1 MALNFKEVD
10 KHTPKDN
17 EVLIRV
23 KMIIPNMRFSS
34 KNCSAF
40 ILIESLSD
48 LSCDN

>member
-23 KMIIPNMRFSS
+23 KMIIPNTDIFF
-34 KNCSAF
+34 KKLF
-40 ILIESLSD
+40 D
-48 LSCDN
+48 LHFNGISQ